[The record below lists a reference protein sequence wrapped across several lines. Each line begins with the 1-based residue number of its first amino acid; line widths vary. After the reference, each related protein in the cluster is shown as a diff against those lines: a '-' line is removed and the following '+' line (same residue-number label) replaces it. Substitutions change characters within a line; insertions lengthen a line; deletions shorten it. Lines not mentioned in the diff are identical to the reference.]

1 MVSRIYLLMENYSNF
16 SFAIFKFS
24 MEIHSTQQVLI
35 SMTIFL
41 WQHGGWMVATMKSES
56 KIFWMKSE
64 SKILWEHKGWMV
76 ATIHQIWFVHFSV
89 HSLISITLNLL
100 LYEQDL
106 HIFKLISMIFISNV
120 VILGH
125 PLSFKKH
132 ILDLLSCVWGSDS
145 VAFVWTMSFV
155 TILRSIQIL
164 IYKVINY
171 TDGITVHIL
180 IFRRLK
186 VVRYPYHSMDSVM
199 DMRISL
205 KASQY
210 MMLSKTKVQGK
221 TILDTRSWNK

>member
-1 MVSRIYLLMENYSNF
+1 MNKIYISLNWYPWYS
-16 SFAIFKFS
+16 
-24 MEIHSTQQVLI
+24 
-35 SMTIFL
+35 
-41 WQHGGWMVATMKSES
+41 
-56 KIFWMKSE
+56 
-64 SKILWEHKGWMV
+64 
-76 ATIHQIWFVHFSV
+76 
-89 HSLISITLNLL
+89 
-100 LYEQDL
+100 
-106 HIFKLISMIFISNV
+106 IFISN
-120 VILGH
+120 GH

-132 ILDLLSCVWGSDS
+132 IIGLLSPVWGSDS

-210 MMLSKTKVQGK
+210 MMLSRTKVQGK
-221 TILDTRSWNK
+221 TILDTRSWNKYDQLSADNELMTMLTMQIARSLLLFMISFVSTPPPSLALPPCAENIIFHAWKE